1 MWAARITLPHF
12 SVSAAM
18 NLPKSAGVPVSAVRP
33 RSAKRALMPGL
44 AKPALISL
52 LSFSMISAG
61 SFGHLLRAHPEQLA
75 GGEPQRP
82 CGGGVYGGDEFCP
95 VLPRGLSPPPP

>member
-61 SFGHLLRAHPEQLA
+61 SFDDLLRPLQGRLA
-75 GGEPQRP
+75 DGEARP
-82 CGGGVYGGDEFCP
+82 LGAGEVARRIEFGRL
-95 VLPRGLSPPPP
+95 LPPRSSPHS